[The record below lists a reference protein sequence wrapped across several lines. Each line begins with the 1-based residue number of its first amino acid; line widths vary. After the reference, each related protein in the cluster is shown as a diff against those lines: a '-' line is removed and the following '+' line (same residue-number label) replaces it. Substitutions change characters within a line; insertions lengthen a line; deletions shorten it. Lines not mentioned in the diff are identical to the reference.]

1 VDVAAGTVAIISP
14 SLGQDGS
21 KRQIPI
27 CGTKVVG
34 VPEMRPASSAE
45 AAAICRLRVAAEL
58 WLAERQIRQWPVGEA
73 D

>member
-1 VDVAAGTVAIISP
+1 
-14 SLGQDGS
+14 
-21 KRQIPI
+21 
-27 CGTKVVG
+27 
-34 VPEMRPASSAE
+34 MRPASSAE